1 VASRVDTAEATRDWA
16 LAELER
22 ARLKYKSEIN
32 GVNTTVASL
41 EAQLQQSRYYLDNV
55 CAAPGDR
62 DQRFRLIATTDSGT
76 PWGGGKKKSSKV
88 SSHSTG
94 LHLSGAHHKT

>member
-1 VASRVDTAEATRDWA
+1 VASRVDTTEATRDWA

-41 EAQLQQSRYYLDNV
+41 EAQFQQSRYYLDNV

-62 DQRFRLIATTDSGT
+62 DQRFRFQVI
-76 PWGGGKKKSSKV
+76 
-88 SSHSTG
+88 
-94 LHLSGAHHKT
+94 

>member
-41 EAQLQQSRYYLDNV
+41 EAQLQQSRYYLSQGTRAV
-55 CAAPGDR
+55 ARVGARHRGDR
-62 DQRFRLIATTDSGT
+62 IS
-76 PWGGGKKKSSKV
+76 WKSEQSDDV
-88 SSHSTG
+88 
-94 LHLSGAHHKT
+94 